1 MERGMPVMNKIF
13 ALGFFDGVHLGHQ
26 ALLKECCH
34 VAAQLSAK
42 PCAITFQQHP
52 QSLFSENPPKLIN
65 THADRQELLKQFGME
80 AIFSYPVTKAI
91 MGMPWESFLEELL
104 NAGAVGFVCGR
115 DFRFGNRGEG
125 NAEKLERFCQA
136 KNLTCRIVG
145 DEMLDGLR
153 VSSTH
158 IRSLL
163 EAGEM
168 EQAVRFLGHP
178 HVLTGQVV
186 TGRKIGRTIGV
197 PTANLSIP
205 KDVVRLRHGVYACK
219 ATVDGQTFL
228 AVTNVGSRPTVG
240 GHVVTVEPWLLDF
253 KGDLYGKELSLQF
266 FAFLRPERKFDS
278 LEELKAEIQK
288 NAKQTREFFGKS

>member
-1 MERGMPVMNKIF
+1 MNKIF

-26 ALLKECCH
+26 ALLKECC
-34 VAAQLSAK
+34 ALAEARNAQ

-52 QSLFSENPPKLIN
+52 QSLFVENPPKLIN
-65 THADRQELLKQFGME
+65 TNADRQRLLRMFGIE
-80 AIFSYPVTKAI
+80 AVFSYPVTTAV
-91 MGMPWESFLEELL
+91 MGMHWEAFLEELIRS
-104 NAGAVGFVCGR
+104 GATGFVCGS

-125 NAEKLERFCQA
+125 DAQKLEDFC
-136 KNLTCRIVG
+136 KERNLACRIVG
-145 DEMLDGLR
+145 DQMLDGLR

-158 IRSLL
+158 IRTLL

-178 HVLTGQVV
+178 HILTGEVV
-186 TGRKIGRTIGV
+186 TGRKIGRTIGI
-197 PTANLSIP
+197 PTANLAIP
-205 KDVVRLRHGVYACK
+205 KEAVQLRHGVYACK
-219 ATVDGQTFL
+219 ATVEGQTLL

-253 KGDLYGKELSLQF
+253 KGDLYGKTLTLEFYS
-266 FAFLRPERKFDS
+266 FLRPERKFDS

-288 NAKQTREFFGKS
+288 NALQTRKFFEIT